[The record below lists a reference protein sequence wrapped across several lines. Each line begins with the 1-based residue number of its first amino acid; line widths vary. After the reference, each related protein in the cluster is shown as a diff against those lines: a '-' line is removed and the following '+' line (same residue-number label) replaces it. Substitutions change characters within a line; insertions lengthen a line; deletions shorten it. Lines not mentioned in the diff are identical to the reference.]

1 MLYLGMYVWYVRVVS
16 CLVWYNFETF
26 VVHSKVVEAA
36 VQLLFRLLTD

>member
-1 MLYLGMYVWYVRVVS
+1 MYGMYVLS
-16 CLVWYNFETF
+16 LVWYNFETF